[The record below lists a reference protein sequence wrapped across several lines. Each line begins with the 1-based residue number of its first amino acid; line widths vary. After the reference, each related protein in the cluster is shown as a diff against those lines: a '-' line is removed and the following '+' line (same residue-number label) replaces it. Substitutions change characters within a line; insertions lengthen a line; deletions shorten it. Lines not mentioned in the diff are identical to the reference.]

1 MSRKKARKAETPHSS
16 KTPRIDPSLKPS
28 IDDSPVWRVST
39 LDMDGPWGWENIDK
53 THFFKRILPKIQNFE
68 SMMWKEILG
77 RDSHPV
83 NVEQISK
90 AAQKRLTELR
100 LDDFQTL
107 VSLRFTGKERL
118 WGVKSQNILKIIW
131 WDPNHEVY
139 PSLLK
144 HT

>member
-28 IDDSPVWRVST
+28 IDDSPVLRVST

-77 RDSHPV
+77 RDSHEV

-90 AAQKRLTELR
+90 AAQKRLTEIR
-100 LDDFQTL
+100 LDDFSNFSFITIYRKRKTL
-107 VSLRFTGKERL
+107 GC
-118 WGVKSQNILKIIW
+118 
-131 WDPNHEVY
+131 
-139 PSLLK
+139 
-144 HT
+144 